1 MYSNFDISIPSIHF
15 VRALIRLD
23 RKLAE
28 KGVSME
34 QQESLW
40 LCEECKKEATIE
52 EFRKEIEKSLGLQPS

>member
-1 MYSNFDISIPSIHF
+1 